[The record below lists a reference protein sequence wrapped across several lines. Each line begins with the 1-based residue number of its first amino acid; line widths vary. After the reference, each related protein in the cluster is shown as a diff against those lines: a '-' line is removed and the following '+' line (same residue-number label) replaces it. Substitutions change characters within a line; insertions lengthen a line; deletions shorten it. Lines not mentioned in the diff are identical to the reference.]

1 VSWSWDVFW
10 KYLLDPGF
18 LAAAWTTVWVA
29 VVAQLIGIGVGL
41 VVALAGLSRRA
52 SLRNL
57 AGFYLWIWRG
67 TPLLVQLLV
76 LYLGL
81 PQLGIKLTVIQ
92 AGLLGLGLNAG
103 AFMAEIVRA
112 GILSVD
118 RGQLEAA
125 RSLGLSS
132 AQAMRLVIL
141 PQAAR
146 VIVPPLGNEFNS
158 MLRTTSLLS
167 VISFEELLRRTTLAI
182 ADTFR
187 PVELYS
193 VAALYYLAMT
203 SAWTIVQAAIERH
216 LSAGAAGRSGRG
228 RPGAGLTGWLF
239 LRSRS
244 RPVAAS
250 ERATGAVG
258 SAS

>member
-1 VSWSWDVFW
+1 
-10 KYLLDPGF
+10 
-18 LAAAWTTVWVA
+18 
-29 VVAQLIGIGVGL
+29 
-41 VVALAGLSRRA
+41 
-52 SLRNL
+52 
-57 AGFYLWIWRG
+57 
-67 TPLLVQLLV
+67 
-76 LYLGL
+76 
-81 PQLGIKLTVIQ
+81 
-92 AGLLGLGLNAG
+92 
-103 AFMAEIVRA
+103 MAEIVRA

-167 VISFEELLRRTTLAI
+167 VISFEELLRRTTVAI

-187 PVELYS
+187 PVELYT
-193 VAALYYLAMT
+193 VAALYYLTMT
-203 SAWTIVQAAIERH
+203 SAWTIVQAAIERR
-216 LSAGAAGRSGRG
+216 LSAGTAGRTGRG
-228 RPGAGLTGWLF
+228 QRGPGLTGRLF
-239 LRSRS
+239 GRA
-244 RPVAAS
+244 RPRPAAT
-250 ERATGAVG
+250 ERAAGAVG

>member
-1 VSWSWDVFW
+1 MSWSWDIFW
-10 KYLLDPGF
+10 RYLFDPSFG
-18 LAAAWTTVWVA
+18 AAAWTTVWVA
-29 VVAQLIGIGVGL
+29 VVAQLVGIWVGL
-41 VVALAGLSRRA
+41 VVALAGLSQRA
-52 SLRNL
+52 PLRSL

-81 PQLGIKLTVIQ
+81 PQLGIRLTVIQ

-118 RGQLEAA
+118 RGQIEAA
-125 RSLGLSS
+125 RSLGLSG

-146 VIVPPLGNEFNS
+146 VMVPPLGNEFNS

-187 PVELYS
+187 PVELYT
-193 VAALYYLAMT
+193 VAGLYYLAMT
-203 SAWTIVQAAIERH
+203 SAWTIVQAAIEHR
-216 LSAGAAGRSGRG
+216 LSAGVAGRTGGGRRGPGLPG
-228 RPGAGLTGWLF
+228 RLF
-239 LRSRS
+239 RRS
-244 RPVAAS
+244 RPVAAAG
-250 ERATGAVG
+250 RATGAVA
-258 SAS
+258 SA